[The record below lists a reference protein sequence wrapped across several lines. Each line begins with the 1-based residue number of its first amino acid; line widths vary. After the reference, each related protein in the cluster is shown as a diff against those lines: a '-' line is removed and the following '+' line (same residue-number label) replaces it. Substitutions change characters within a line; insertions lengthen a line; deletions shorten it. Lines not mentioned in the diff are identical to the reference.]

1 MGDAS
6 AYRDPMDQDIIEL
19 EAGWIN
25 FIKKLALDPL
35 EVVYTQCNK
44 ISSCKNILLYLIGD
58 S

>member
-44 ISSCKNILLYLIGD
+44 ISM
-58 S
+58 

>member
-19 EAGWIN
+19 EAGWVN

-35 EVVYTQCNK
+35 EVVYTVYTQCNK
-44 ISSCKNILLYLIGD
+44 FFM
-58 S
+58 